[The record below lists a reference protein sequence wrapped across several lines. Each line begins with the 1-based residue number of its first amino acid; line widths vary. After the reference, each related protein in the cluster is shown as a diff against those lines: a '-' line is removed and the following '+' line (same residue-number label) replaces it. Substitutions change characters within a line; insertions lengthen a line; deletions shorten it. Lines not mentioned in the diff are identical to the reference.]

1 MPIKLSCPKC
11 GESYRVA
18 DERAGQTFR
27 CRECKA
33 TVKVPVDMFLATLD
47 KMEMG
52 MAQEMESDGEAMS
65 VDELAELA
73 ALSEDGETIET
84 RPVTQE
90 KSGSRL
96 LLWIIVGVVVLAT
109 GGGLAFFLLR

>member
-27 CRECKA
+27 CRKCKT

-52 MAQEMESDGEAMS
+52 MAQEMESGGETMGN
-65 VDELAELA
+65 DELA
-73 ALSEDGETIET
+73 ALSEEGEAIET
-84 RPVTQE
+84 RPVAE
-90 KSGSRL
+90 AKSSSGL
-96 LLWIIVGVVVLAT
+96 LLWILVGVVVLAAA
-109 GGGLAFFLLR
+109 GGAAFFLLG